1 MTTEKII
8 QKLKSSVFRL
18 RNSKGIGTGLAISKK
33 GHILTCNH
41 VVSEDLVEVTSL
53 QSDRWEV
60 PIIGR
65 SPHSDLAILRVVNL
79 NQQPISLADT
89 AAIAEGQTA
98 IALGYPLGLELTVSK
113 GIVSNR
119 SLVRNG
125 ISYVQTDVS
134 LNPGNSGGPILNE
147 RGEVI
152 GIANCGILQSQG
164 LGFAIALRHVL
175 SFAAQLRVTVS
186 QANAFPFNKN

>member
-1 MTTEKII
+1 M
-8 QKLKSSVFRL
+8 